1 MPLSWVLVAAG
12 SLAFLGFWQHNASL
26 CSSSHG
32 YLLLVSVSKFPPSYK
47 DAIQWIMI
55 QQSYELILT

>member
-1 MPLSWVLVAAG
+1 MPLSWVLVAPG
-12 SLAFLGFWQHNASL
+12 SLAFLGFWQDNASL

-47 DAIQWIMI
+47 DAIHWIMI
-55 QQSYELILT
+55 Q